1 MSIRLKIIGLSQ
13 LKKEVARQRKAGKTI
28 AFTNG
33 CFDILHYG
41 HVTYLEKAKKKDR
54 VLILGLNSDESIR
67 RLKGPGRPVNPQKAR
82 AAVIAALES
91 VDFVTIFSDDTP
103 LKLIQA
109 ILPDVLIKGAD
120 WKGKEVVGASEVKA
134 NGGKV
139 EFIKFVDHF
148 STTRIIQTIKN
159 NGSDRSNARLG

>member
-1 MSIRLKIIGLSQ
+1 MSIRSKIIGLSQ
-13 LKKEVARQRKAGKTI
+13 LKKEVVRLRKAGKTV

-54 VLILGLNSDESIR
+54 ILILGLNSDESIR
-67 RLKGPGRPVNPQKAR
+67 RLKGPDRPVNPQQAR
-82 AAVIAALES
+82 AAVVAALQS
-91 VDFVTIFSDDTP
+91 VDFVTVFTQDTP

-109 ILPDVLIKGAD
+109 VLPDVLIKGAD
-120 WKGKEVVGASEVKA
+120 WKGKVVVGADEVKA

-148 STTRIIQTIKN
+148 STTGIIQTIK
-159 NGSDRSNARLG
+159 SQRK

>member
-1 MSIRLKIIGLSQ
+1 MSIRSKIIGLSQ
-13 LKKEVARQRKAGKTI
+13 LKKQIARLRKSGKTI

-41 HVTYLEKAKKKDR
+41 HVTYLEKAKNKDR
-54 VLILGLNSDESIR
+54 VLILGLNSDASIR
-67 RLKGPGRPVNPQKAR
+67 RLKGPARPVNPQKAR
-82 AAVIAALES
+82 AAVVAALES
-91 VDFVTIFSDDTP
+91 VDFVTIFSEDTP

-109 ILPDVLIKGAD
+109 LLPDVLIKGAD
-120 WKGKEVVGASEVKA
+120 WKGKGIVGAEEVKA

-148 STTRIIQTIKN
+148 STTGIIRAIKD
-159 NGSDRSNARLG
+159 SSK